1 MGVGVNLITSQ
12 NRNGCFSH
20 YSLYV
25 GPHNREAPYYAT
37 ASGMLPFRE
46 EEGGGKKLD
55 CVRAVPLFLGKTC
68 PSGSTEGGGQEEDF
82 HCFVSPRGRE
92 LISGMPLMK
101 GGMLQYHRTQQN
113 VFGNFRGKYLASV
126 YYYTIHPWFWLY
138 TSDTFR
144 CRIVFCCCCTKARCK
159 NLFENDVQQGVSLYK
174 DLRSFLTSCSPSSWP
189 GKSGSTTCP
198 WAGR

>member
-1 MGVGVNLITSQ
+1 MQLRLV
-12 NRNGCFSH
+12 CYH
-20 YSLYV
+20 
-25 GPHNREAPYYAT
+25 
-37 ASGMLPFRE
+37 SGKK
-46 EEGGGKKLD
+46 EEGGRNWIVSTLSPW
-55 CVRAVPLFLGKTC
+55 VLFLGKTC